1 MTEATQKRSLG
12 EWSGHTDEVDRAAPS
27 IPPPPGWPE
36 LAEEALSG
44 LAGEI
49 VRTIDPYTE
58 ADRVSVLVQLL
69 AAFGNLLGPCPHF
82 KVEFTQHPP
91 RLFAV
96 LVGET

>member
-49 VRTIDPYTE
+49 VRTIDPTLRQI
-58 ADRVSVLVQLL
+58 ACRSSSSCWRHSGICWVRVRISRSSSP
-69 AAFGNLLGPCPHF
+69 NI
-82 KVEFTQHPP
+82 HPGFS
-91 RLFAV
+91 RF
-96 LVGET
+96 